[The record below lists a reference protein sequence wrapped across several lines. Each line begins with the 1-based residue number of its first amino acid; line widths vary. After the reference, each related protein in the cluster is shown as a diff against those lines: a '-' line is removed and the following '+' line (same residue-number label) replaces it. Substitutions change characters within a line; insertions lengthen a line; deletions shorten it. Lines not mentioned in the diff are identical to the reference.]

1 MLKIRIITIIGVL
14 FPGLWLQAQEIKPI
28 SRQEAIEMVK
38 ENNRDIKISQQ
49 EFLESRGDFRQTNA
63 IFLPNLTVSHSGI
76 TTTNPLMAFGS
87 KLNQE
92 IVTQNDFNPELLN
105 NPDRITN
112 FTTKIEVEQPLINI
126 DGIYQRKAA
135 KRKMDANALKT
146 ERTIDYMVLEV
157 EKSYMQL
164 QLAYQA
170 VAVLKD
176 SQKAALANK
185 KLAGDSF
192 KQGYLQ
198 RSDVLAVEI
207 RVSEVNNQLQYA
219 KSNVVNA
226 SDYLGYLLSEPIN
239 TIFQPT
245 DPLEVSLPAQGELE
259 HVPSERA
266 DIRAMELAT
275 EAYGEMLQADKMSF
289 LPRLNAFGS
298 YELYDDEIF
307 AGDASGYLAGI
318 QLKWDVFE
326 GYKRFGK
333 LQKSQ
338 ATYEKAKLEYD
349 SYLSQSEMEK
359 NRASRAVKDAENN
372 LSLTRL
378 ALEQAEESLRIRTNR
393 FQQGLE
399 KTSDLLSAE
408 AQLSQKQ
415 LEYAQTIFEYN
426 FAQAQLQFLTKK

>member
-1 MLKIRIITIIGVL
+1 MKIRIITLIGVL
-14 FPGLWLQAQEIKPI
+14 FSGLWLHAQEIKPI
-28 SRQEAIEMVK
+28 SRQDAIQMVK

-49 EFLESRGDFRQTNA
+49 EFLESRGDFRQTNS
-63 IFLPNLTVSHSGI
+63 IFLPNLAVSHSGI

-87 KLNQE
+87 KLNQG
-92 IVTQNDFNPELLN
+92 IVTQNDFNPEMLN

-112 FTTKIEVEQPLINI
+112 FATKIEVEQPLINL

-135 KRKMDANALKT
+135 KRKMDATALKT

-170 VAVLKD
+170 VAVLENSK
-176 SQKAALANK
+176 KAALANK
-185 KLAGDSF
+185 KLADDSF

-226 SDYLGYLLSEPIN
+226 SDYLAYLVNEPVN

-245 DPLEVSLPAQGELE
+245 DSLEISLLTPDELE
-259 HVPSERA
+259 TVPLERA
-266 DIRAMELAT
+266 DIRAMKLAT
-275 EAYGEMLQADKMSF
+275 EAYGEILQADKMSF
-289 LPRLNAFGS
+289 LPNLNAFGS

-307 AGDASGYLAGI
+307 AGSASGYLAGI

-338 ATYEKAKLEYD
+338 ATYEKAKLQYD
-349 SYLSQSEMEK
+349 SYVSQSKMEK

-399 KTSDLLSAE
+399 KTSDLLTAE

>member
-1 MLKIRIITIIGVL
+1 MMKIRIITLIGVL
-14 FPGLWLQAQEIKPI
+14 FSGLWLHAQEIKLI
-28 SRQEAIEMVK
+28 SRQDAIQMVK

-49 EFLESRGDFRQTNA
+49 EFLESRGDFRQTNS
-63 IFLPNLTVSHSGI
+63 IFLPNLAVSHSGI

-87 KLNQE
+87 KLNQG

-105 NPDRITN
+105 DPDRITN
-112 FTTKIEVEQPLINI
+112 FATKIEVEQPLINL

-135 KRKMDANALKT
+135 KRKMDATALKT

-170 VAVLKD
+170 VEVLENVL
-176 SQKAALANK
+176 KAALENK
-185 KLAGDSF
+185 ELAEDRYE
-192 KQGYLQ
+192 QGFLQ

-226 SDYLGYLLSEPIN
+226 SDYLAYLINEPVN

-245 DPLEVSLPAQGELE
+245 DSLEVSLLTQDELE
-259 HVPSERA
+259 AVPLERA
-266 DIRAMELAT
+266 DIRAMKLAT

-289 LPRLNAFGS
+289 LPNLNAFGS

-307 AGDASGYLAGI
+307 AGGASGYLAGI
-318 QLKWDVFE
+318 QLKWDVFG

-349 SYLSQSEMEK
+349 SYVSQSEMEK

-378 ALEQAEESLRIRTNR
+378 SLEQAEESLRIRTNR

-399 KTSDLLSAE
+399 KTSDLLTAE

>member
-1 MLKIRIITIIGVL
+1 MMKIRIITIIGIL
-14 FPGLWLQAQEIKPI
+14 FSGLWLQAQEIKPI
-28 SRQEAIEMVK
+28 SRQDAIQMVK
-38 ENNRDIKISQQ
+38 ENNRDIKISEQ
-49 EFLESRGDFRQTNA
+49 EFLESRGDFRQTNS
-63 IFLPNLTVSHSGI
+63 IFLPNVAVSHSGI

-87 KLNQE
+87 KLNQG

-105 NPDRITN
+105 NPNRITN
-112 FTTKIEVEQPLINI
+112 FSTKIEVEQPLINL

-135 KRKMDANALKT
+135 KSKMDATALKT

-170 VAVLKD
+170 VAVLEN
-176 SQKAALANK
+176 SLKAALANK
-185 KLAGDSF
+185 KLADDSF

-198 RSDVLAVEI
+198 KSDVLAVEI

-226 SDYLGYLLSEPIN
+226 SDYLAYLLNEPVN
-239 TIFQPT
+239 TVFQPT
-245 DPLEVSLPAQGELE
+245 DSLEVSLLTQNELE
-259 HVPSERA
+259 TVPLERA

-275 EAYGEMLQADKMSF
+275 EAYGEMLKADKMSF
-289 LPRLNAFGS
+289 LPSLNAFGG

-307 AGDASGYLAGI
+307 AGGASGYLAGI
-318 QLKWDVFE
+318 QLKWDVFG

-333 LQKSQ
+333 LQKSK
-338 ATYEKAKLEYD
+338 ASYEKAKLEYD
-349 SYLSQSEMEK
+349 SYVSQSEMEK

-399 KTSDLLSAE
+399 KTSDLLTAE